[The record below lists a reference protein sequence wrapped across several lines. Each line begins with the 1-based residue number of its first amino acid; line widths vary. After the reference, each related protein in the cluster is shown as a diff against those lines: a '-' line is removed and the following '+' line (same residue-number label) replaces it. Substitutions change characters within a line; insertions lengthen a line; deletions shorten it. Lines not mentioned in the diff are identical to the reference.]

1 MDPTAFCPSPAE
13 LALDRLVVSSEGI
26 TVVATARRLT
36 VPWPMCGKVARRVHS
51 HYTRTLADLPCMECT
66 SASLPTCAA
75 SSVITC
81 DRRGCR
87 RRTCL
92 IHPSVLPWRFERSKR
107 HLGGSVVM
115 SRRRRDRGTF
125 FGA

>member
-1 MDPTAFCPSPAE
+1 MATPAFCPSPAE

-51 HYTRTLADLPCMECT
+51 HYTRTVADLPCMECT

-75 SSVITC
+75 SCVITC

-87 RRTCL
+87 RRGFTKR
-92 IHPSVLPWRFERSKR
+92 LPDSAASYARRTGRAALALEAIGFAV
-107 HLGGSVVM
+107 GG
-115 SRRRRDRGTF
+115 RP
-125 FGA
+125 GAR

>member
-1 MDPTAFCPSPAE
+1 MDTRAFCPSPAE

-87 RRTCL
+87 RRGFNKR
-92 IHPSVLPWRFERSKR
+92 LPDSAASYARRTGRAALALEAIGFAV
-107 HLGGSVVM
+107 GG
-115 SRRRRDRGTF
+115 RP
-125 FGA
+125 GAR